1 MFNIRLFGNLFISQV
16 NGIEMTGKT
25 QLEAVAV
32 LRNIEV
38 NSVVDIVVSRQ
49 TDEEVIL
56 CLIQFLFYSG
66 VFYTGCVLTC
76 GTENWTTNLLRD
88 VSK

>member
-56 CLIQFLFYSG
+56 YLVQFFFIRVFFILG
-66 VFYTGCVLTC
+66 VF
-76 GTENWTTNLLRD
+76 
-88 VSK
+88 